1 MDGRQEKAGA
11 DEEKGAG
18 KVLND
23 KRSYLQYGGLAV
35 LLFLLFGMQD
45 LLFKAVDYHGAV
57 SCVDVDLQMSPMAAF
72 WILIWLLPK
81 LLLFSVCFYQF
92 VRIYES
98 KSCYFFIRNTKKNVL
113 YLIITKRV
121 LLMMLGYILI
131 RIIGLG
137 VLGVFPQTAGD
148 LAYIL
153 MEAMWI
159 MVLYLSAVCL
169 WSWSRAQWI
178 SMAVIAAVI
187 IACFAVQL
195 GWDEGLFA
203 DMLLI
208 DSPDPIL
215 VFAVI
220 TIILFVL
227 SKDMT
232 LRFYDRA
239 GGV

>member
-1 MDGRQEKAGA
+1 MSQKT
-11 DEEKGAG
+11 KTLTMN
-18 KVLND
+18 K
-23 KRSYLQYGGLAV
+23 KRTGI
-35 LLFLLFGMQD
+35 
-45 LLFKAVDYHGAV
+45 
-57 SCVDVDLQMSPMAAF
+57 
-72 WILIWLLPK
+72 ILG
-81 LLLFSVCFYQF
+81 C
-92 VRIYES
+92 
-98 KSCYFFIRNTKKNVL
+98 
-113 YLIITKRV
+113 II
-121 LLMMLGYILI
+121 
-131 RIIGLG
+131 
-137 VLGVFPQTAGD
+137 
-148 LAYIL
+148 
-153 MEAMWI
+153 
-159 MVLYLSAVCL
+159 
-169 WSWSRAQWI
+169 
-178 SMAVIAAVI
+178 AVI

>member
-1 MDGRQEKAGA
+1 
-11 DEEKGAG
+11 
-18 KVLND
+18 
-23 KRSYLQYGGLAV
+23 
-35 LLFLLFGMQD
+35 
-45 LLFKAVDYHGAV
+45 
-57 SCVDVDLQMSPMAAF
+57 
-72 WILIWLLPK
+72 
-81 LLLFSVCFYQF
+81 
-92 VRIYES
+92 
-98 KSCYFFIRNTKKNVL
+98 
-113 YLIITKRV
+113 
-121 LLMMLGYILI
+121 MLGYILI

-208 DSPDPIL
+208 NSPDPIL
-215 VFAVI
+215 VFTVI

>member
-1 MDGRQEKAGA
+1 M
-11 DEEKGAG
+11 
-18 KVLND
+18 
-23 KRSYLQYGGLAV
+23 
-35 LLFLLFGMQD
+35 
-45 LLFKAVDYHGAV
+45 
-57 SCVDVDLQMSPMAAF
+57 
-72 WILIWLLPK
+72 
-81 LLLFSVCFYQF
+81 FSVCFYQF

-178 SMAVIAAVI
+178 RMAVIAAVI
-187 IACFAVQL
+187 IVCCAVQL
-195 GWDEGLFA
+195 GGDEGMFA